1 MSRYLAKRLAGAIPT
16 LLGVSLLTFLFIRL
30 IPGDAIAARLGTSTA
45 LTPDELA
52 SLRAYF
58 GLDQP
63 LPLQYWNW
71 LTSLLRGD
79 AGYSIRTGR
88 PVFLEIAQRLPA
100 TLELALAA
108 TAIALAVGLPLGLL
122 SALRPRS
129 RLDVAAR
136 IGGLV
141 GLSLPNF
148 WLGTLIIVLF
158 SLYLRWLPNTGGY
171 VDLLQDPLGNLR
183 LLLFPAVTLGLAL
196 AAATMRMTRSA
207 MLDVLGADYVR
218 TATAK
223 GLAPRVVVRRHVLK
237 NGLIV
242 VVTLLG
248 IQVGQLLGGAV
259 VVEEIF
265 SVPGVGRMLLAAI
278 VQRDYA
284 LGRDLFS
291 RVLFG
296 ARLSMEVAVLSVAAS
311 TLVGGLLGLAAGYVG
326 GFFDLAVGRVMDVF
340 FAFPAILLALGIVAA
355 LGPDPTNVVIAI
367 AVVYTPIFMRVV
379 RGPVLALKARDF
391 VEAARAVGA
400 SQARIVVRHI
410 VPNLLSTLI
419 VQVSLALSWAVLTEG
434 ALSFLGLSAQ
444 PPAPSWGVMLNE
456 GRQYLEFATHLAIF
470 PGLAIMIAVLGF
482 NLLGDGLRDALDPQR
497 R

>member
-1 MSRYLAKRLAGAIPT
+1 MGRYLAQRLAGAIPT
-16 LLGVSLLTFLFIRL
+16 LLGVSVLTFAFIRL

-45 LTPDELA
+45 LTPEQLA
-52 SLRAYF
+52 SLRSYF

-63 LPLQYWNW
+63 LPVQFWTW
-71 LTSLLRGD
+71 LTSLLHGD

-88 PVFLEIAQRLPA
+88 PVLVEIAQRLPA

-108 TAIALAVGLPLGLL
+108 AVIAVAVGVPLGLL
-122 SALRPRS
+122 SALRPHS
-129 RLDVAAR
+129 RLDVIAR

-141 GLSLPNF
+141 ALSLPSF

-171 VDLLQDPLGNLR
+171 VEFAQDPLANLG
-183 LLLFPAVTLGLAL
+183 LLLFPSITLGLGL

-207 MLDVLGADYVR
+207 MLDVLGTDYVR

-223 GLAPRVVVRRHVLK
+223 GLAPRTVVRRHVLK

-284 LGRDLFS
+284 L
-291 RVLFG
+291 
-296 ARLSMEVAVLSVAAS
+296 
-311 TLVGGLLGLAAGYVG
+311 
-326 GFFDLAVGRVMDVF
+326 
-340 FAFPAILLALGIVAA
+340 
-355 LGPDPTNVVIAI
+355 
-367 AVVYTPIFMRVV
+367 
-379 RGPVLALKARDF
+379 
-391 VEAARAVGA
+391 
-400 SQARIVVRHI
+400 
-410 VPNLLSTLI
+410 
-419 VQVSLALSWAVLTEG
+419 VQG
-434 ALSFLGLSAQ
+434 
-444 PPAPSWGVMLNE
+444 
-456 GRQYLEFATHLAIF
+456 
-470 PGLAIMIAVLGF
+470 AVLGIAMLF
-482 NLLGDGLRDALDPQR
+482 VAVNIIVDLLYGYLDPR
-497 R
+497 IRVG

>member
-1 MSRYLAKRLAGAIPT
+1 M
-16 LLGVSLLTFLFIRL
+16 LGVSLLTFLFIRL

-45 LTPDELA
+45 LTPDQLT

-71 LTSLLRGD
+71 LISLLRGD

-88 PVFLEIAQRLPA
+88 PVFIEIAQRLPA

-129 RLDVAAR
+129 RLDAAAR
-136 IGGLV
+136 IGGLI

-183 LLLFPAVTLGLAL
+183 LLLFPAITLGLAL
-196 AAATMRMTRSA
+196 AAATQRMTRSA

-223 GLAPRVVVRRHVLK
+223 GLAPRVVLRRHVLK

-265 SVPGVGRMLLAAI
+265 SVPGVGRLLLNAI

-284 LGRDLFS
+284 LVQG
-291 RVLFG
+291 
-296 ARLSMEVAVLSVAAS
+296 AVL
-311 TLVGGLLGLAAGYVG
+311 
-326 GFFDLAVGRVMDVF
+326 
-340 FAFPAILLALGIVAA
+340 
-355 LGPDPTNVVIAI
+355 VIAI
-367 AVVYTPIFMRVV
+367 LFVVLNIMV
-379 RGPVLALKARDF
+379 D
-391 VEAARAVGA
+391 
-400 SQARIVVRHI
+400 
-410 VPNLLSTLI
+410 LLY
-419 VQVSLALSWAVLTEG
+419 G
-434 ALSFLGLSAQ
+434 
-444 PPAPSWGVMLNE
+444 
-456 GRQYLEFATHLAIF
+456 Y
-470 PGLAIMIAVLGF
+470 
-482 NLLGDGLRDALDPQR
+482 LDPR
-497 R
+497 IRLA